1 MKIAIYKDTFANNRG
16 ADTAV
21 KNLAAGLSERG
32 HEVTLF
38 DKAQF
43 AEKVRGDYDVIIS
56 TGTNEILDLA
66 NVDGLPPIVQQFHTD
81 PDYPFRHWI
90 KRWRRNRAIKAALK
104 KAAAF
109 QVLREAHVGKLR
121 KLLGGASADGISVI
135 GNWSSYEG
143 CEFRGVKSEKIIICP
158 GAINKDKNQALLISA
173 FAKIA
178 EEFPDWQVHI
188 YGKGK
193 SKDEAALKKRIE
205 SYALSDKIL
214 LKGYADLEG
223 PYRNCAFV
231 AFPSKTEGF
240 GMVILDAAMFE
251 KPSLTVCDWIGM
263 AAYGGGV
270 VTDATA
276 DSYAEGLRR
285 LMSDVEG
292 CREIGSRA
300 REYGLKRYS
309 REVTLDKWSA
319 LLERVSARSL
329 VSVVV
334 PAYNVEKTVSVTVE
348 SLSAQDYSNFEIIC
362 VDDGS
367 TDATPAILDSFAA
380 RDERIKVIH
389 KKNGGYGSAINAGL
403 DAARGEW
410 VAILES
416 DDRCA
421 ANTLSSLVAAGERAN
436 ADMVKADWRLWW
448 NETGDVRPAGKIS
461 RRWCGHFLS
470 RRERLELC
478 RVAPAI
484 WSAIYRKPFLEK
496 NAIRCLETP
505 GAAFQDTSFNIK
517 AILSAERLV
526 CSPDAFVDYRQDNPS
541 SSVRSKGQVFSLL
554 HEYSELARFLE
565 TRSDID
571 GWARNCIRELEY
583 RAYLWNLKRL
593 APEQRRDFLEKARE
607 RLGGYKL
614 FAVPGKLLRKI
625 DKKVN
630 RRERRRRR
638 IVSLHMNS
646 NRIELVV
653 LGRTWLYIRL

>member
-16 ADTAV
+16 ADIAV

-32 HEVTLF
+32 YEVTLF
-38 DKAQF
+38 DKSEF

-66 NVDGLPPIVQQFHTD
+66 KVDGLPPIVQQFHTD
-81 PDYPFRHWI
+81 PDYPFRHWM
-90 KRWRRNRAIKAALK
+90 KRWRRNRRIKAALK
-104 KAAAF
+104 KASAF
-109 QVLREAHVGKLR
+109 QVLRDSHIGRLQ
-121 KLLGGASADGISVI
+121 KLLGGASADRISVI

-143 CEFRGVKSEKIIICP
+143 LELQDVRSERIIICP

-188 YGKGK
+188 YGRGK
-193 SKDEAALKKRIE
+193 AKDESALLKRIAAKGLE
-205 SYALSDKIL
+205 NRLL
-214 LKGYADLEG
+214 LKGYSDLSES
-223 PYRNCAFV
+223 YAKCAFV

-240 GMVILDAAMFE
+240 PLTIVDAAMFA
-251 KPSLTVCDWIGM
+251 KPSLTVCDWVGM

-276 DSYAEGLRR
+276 DSYEQGLRR
-285 LMSDVEG
+285 LMSDMEG

-300 REYGLKRYS
+300 REYGLKCCS
-309 REVTLDKWSA
+309 REVALDKWAA

-334 PAYNVEKTVSVTVE
+334 PAYNVEKTVSATVG

-565 TRSDID
+565 TRPDIG

-583 RAYLWNLKRL
+583 RAYLWNLKHL
-593 APEQRRDFLEKARE
+593 VSEQRGDFLEKARE

-614 FAVPGKLLRKI
+614 LAMPEKLFRKI
-625 DKKVN
+625 ERKVD

-638 IVSLHMNS
+638 IVSLHCNS
-646 NRIELVV
+646 NRIELIV

>member
-16 ADTAV
+16 ADIAV
-21 KNLAAGLSERG
+21 KNLAAGLGERG
-32 HEVTLF
+32 HNVTLF
-38 DKAQF
+38 DKMQF
-43 AEKVRGDYDVIIS
+43 AEKVRGDYDAIIS

-66 NVDGLPPIVQQFHTD
+66 EVEGLPPIIQQFHTD
-81 PDYPFRHWI
+81 PAYPFRHWI

-104 KAAAF
+104 KASAF
-109 QVLREAHVGKLR
+109 QVLCDSHVGKLR
-121 KLLGGASADGISVI
+121 KLLGGASAAGISVI

-158 GAINKDKNQALLISA
+158 GAINKDKNQSLLINA
-173 FAKIA
+173 FAELA

-193 SKDEAALKKRIE
+193 TKAETA
-205 SYALSDKIL
+205 L
-214 LKGYADLEG
+214 LKLIASKGLSGRVLFKGYTDLARPYAD
-223 PYRNCAFV
+223 CAFV
-231 AFPSKTEGF
+231 AFPSTTEGF
-240 GMVILDAAMFE
+240 PLTILDAAMFA

-263 AAYGGGV
+263 AAFGGGV
-270 VTDATA
+270 MTDATA
-276 DSYAEGLRR
+276 DAYAEGLRR
-285 LMSDVEG
+285 LMSDMEG
-292 CREIGSRA
+292 CRALGRRA
-300 REYGLKRYS
+300 REYGLKRCS

-334 PAYNVEKTVSVTVE
+334 PAYNVEKTVSATVG
-348 SLSAQDYSNFEIIC
+348 SLSAQDYSDFEIIC

-367 TDATPAILDSFAA
+367 TDATPVILDSFAA

-565 TRSDID
+565 TRPDID

-614 FAVPGKLLRKI
+614 LAMPGKLLRKI